1 MVLGLGPA
9 GSTYILS
16 AGGNTP
22 VYAYDLYLARHGR
35 TRSCCAG
42 GLGFAAIDELREA
55 LPGRVWEVVEGCMY
69 RCVQTHVSSFRYAGE
84 EVSVTIDR
92 HDLGLGT
99 LGLVLDRQC
108 FDMCLAGEAL
118 RRAAFDGKVKPGGR
132 VVYATGYS
140 HLPPVPRRDLEV
152 VVQQWVD
159 AREVRDEITISIVKR
174 YSRVGYFWV
183 FPELRS
189 GLLKV
194 GVGESLDNLLRRRV
208 TIRQVLEKFKERL
221 GVEGKV
227 VGECGAV
234 LPLGKWREKYMR
246 RGGDIYI
253 GTAGGFINP
262 LTGAGIK
269 MAILS
274 GYAVAAGDVE
284 LIKRMKGEINRSYT
298 IKGLLRLLPQRR
310 IDSAVEFLHRA
321 RGWIDKKKMFGF
333 RNVALAVLA
342 LL

>member
-1 MVLGLGPA
+1 LVLGLGPA

-16 AGGNTP
+16 AERGTTI
-22 VYAYDLYLARHGR
+22 YAYDLYLARHGR

-55 LPGRVWEVVEGCMY
+55 LPGRVWGVVERCMY
-69 RCVQTHVSSFRYAGE
+69 RCVETYVSSFRYAGE
-84 EVSVTIDR
+84 EVSVAIDR

-118 RRAAFDGKVKPGGR
+118 RRVVFEEVKPEDR

-140 HLPPVPRRDLEV
+140 HPPPVPRRDLEV
-152 VVQQWVD
+152 VVQQWLDV
-159 AREVRDEITISIVKR
+159 AHTSDEIVLSILKR

-183 FPELRS
+183 FPEMRS

-221 GVEGKV
+221 SIEGKV
-227 VGECGAV
+227 VRECGAV
-234 LPLGKWREKYMR
+234 LPLGRWREKYMG

-269 MAILS
+269 LAILS
-274 GYAVAAGDVE
+274 GYAVAVGDVE
-284 LIKRMKGEINRSYT
+284 LIKRMKREINRSYA

-310 IDSAVEFLHRA
+310 IDSAMEFLYRA
-321 RGWIDKKKMFGF
+321 RGWFDKKKMFGF